1 MPYVFAEQGVA
12 ILSAVLKSQTE
23 VKTSIQI
30 MNAFVVMR
38 KILNQNAGLLQRLE
52 KVETK
57 TLHQTR

>member
-12 ILSAVLKSQTE
+12 MLSAVLKSQTK

-38 KILNQNAGLLQRLE
+38 KILTQNVGLLQRLE